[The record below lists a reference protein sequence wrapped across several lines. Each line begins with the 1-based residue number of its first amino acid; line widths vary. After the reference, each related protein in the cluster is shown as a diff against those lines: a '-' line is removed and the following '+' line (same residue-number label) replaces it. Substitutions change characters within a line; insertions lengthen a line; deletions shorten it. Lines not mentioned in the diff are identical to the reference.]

1 MRLMTHL
8 RKLNDGTYEVR
19 IVVPADCRE
28 KIGKSNLT
36 RRIGRISKVEANR
49 LAIPIVA
56 EFNEQIAGARQA
68 AVIGRDVTEMI
79 DPARAMLAI
88 ARWSRREIERQ
99 RTLIFN
105 GLDPEGPPDLN
116 QETDAWLAW
125 RRNRNMRR
133 ATFQVGKISDRYDEQ
148 IANLLAQ
155 EGIHVAVNH
164 PVIRSLRRK
173 FASAMVGVMDAADE
187 VRSHSAIAI
196 EITGLSEDV
205 RSVFEPGERT
215 AAATHRPGGAKIVS
229 LHDLF
234 DGYVAERKPAAST
247 VKRWRPIMDS
257 LVGHVGHDD
266 ASQFSFEHI
275 ISWKTELLSSKA
287 PKTVREVY
295 LAALKTVLTWAVENR
310 KLPANVASGTKVR
323 AAKHVIATRPKGF
336 TKAEALIILR
346 AALDADKGRLSVEH
360 RRARRWMPWLLA
372 YSGARVGEVGQL
384 RGQDVVKIE
393 GVWAIRITPDAG
405 SVKTGKAR
413 IVPVHPHLIEM
424 GFVEVAR
431 ELGARPIFYDPARGR
446 DGSKANP
453 HAKKVG
459 ERLAAWV
466 RALGVND
473 PKLQPTHGWR
483 HHFKTRCRLAGVSQA
498 AMDALQGH
506 APRTEGESYGDWPIS
521 VLADAI
527 NKLPRFEV

>member
-1 MRLMTHL
+1 
-8 RKLNDGTYEVR
+8 
-19 IVVPADCRE
+19 
-28 KIGKSNLT
+28 
-36 RRIGRISKVEANR
+36 
-49 LAIPIVA
+49 
-56 EFNEQIAGARQA
+56 
-68 AVIGRDVTEMI
+68 
-79 DPARAMLAI
+79 
-88 ARWSRREIERQ
+88 
-99 RTLIFN
+99 
-105 GLDPEGPPDLN
+105 
-116 QETDAWLAW
+116 
-125 RRNRNMRR
+125 
-133 ATFQVGKISDRYDEQ
+133 
-148 IANLLAQ
+148 
-155 EGIHVAVNH
+155 
-164 PVIRSLRRK
+164 
-173 FASAMVGVMDAADE
+173 MVGVMDAADE